1 MAAWIEDY
9 GLIGDCQSAA
19 LVSRDGSVDWLCWPR
34 FDSDACFAALLGD
47 PSHGRWKIAPTGPD
61 AKITRRYLRDTL
73 VLETTFETSTGCV
86 ALIDFMA
93 PGERSS
99 HLVRIVA
106 GVRGSVAMRAEF
118 ILRFG
123 YGRTTPWVTRTRDKA
138 LLAVAGA
145 DMAVLRTR
153 LPLRGEDMTTVAD
166 FTVSR
171 GERIPFVLSYGPS
184 QLPRPAPLDAEAAL
198 AATRRYWRR
207 WSRAGSVAGPYA
219 GQIARSLLTI
229 KALSY
234 AATGGLVAAPTTSLP
249 EQFGGAR
256 NWDYR
261 YGWIRDSSLILLA
274 LMNAGHSGEAKAWAR
289 WLHRAVAGSPADMQ
303 TMYGLAGERR
313 LLEWEASWLP
323 GYEGARPV
331 RIGNA
336 AHEQFQLD
344 VFGELMIAFHH
355 ARQGG
360 LIGDDVWDLQR
371 VLIDHVAQVWNQ
383 PDEGIWEVRGP
394 PRHFT
399 FSKVMAWVAFD
410 RAVKAVEEFGMAG
423 PVDEWRD
430 LRARI
435 AAEIR
440 VRAVNPATGGFQ
452 RAYDDPGVDASLLL
466 VADLGF
472 VEPDDPLF
480 VATVAAVEDELIT
493 ADGLVL
499 RYDTVTADDG
509 LPPGEGAFL
518 PCSFWLVNAYARMG
532 RTDDARRL
540 FERLLDLAND
550 LGLLAEEYDPVA
562 RRLCG
567 NFPQGFTHVALI
579 SAATHL
585 ANPANPAL
593 RRAR

>member
-1 MAAWIEDY
+1 
-9 GLIGDCQSAA
+9 L
-19 LVSRDGSVDWLCWPR
+19 
-34 FDSDACFAALLGD
+34 
-47 PSHGRWKIAPTGPD
+47 
-61 AKITRRYLRDTL
+61 
-73 VLETTFETSTGCV
+73 
-86 ALIDFMA
+86 
-93 PGERSS
+93 PG
-99 HLVRIVA
+99 
-106 GVRGSVAMRAEF
+106 
-118 ILRFG
+118 
-123 YGRTTPWVTRTRDKA
+123 
-138 LLAVAGA
+138 
-145 DMAVLRTR
+145 
-153 LPLRGEDMTTVAD
+153 
-166 FTVSR
+166 
-171 GERIPFVLSYGPS
+171 
-184 QLPRPAPLDAEAAL
+184 PAPLDAEATL

-207 WSRAGSVAGPYA
+207 WSRAGSVCGPYA
-219 GQIARSLLTI
+219 AQITRSLLTI
-229 KALSY
+229 KALTY
-234 AATGGLVAAPTTSLP
+234 AGTGGLVAAPTTSLP
-249 EQFGGAR
+249 EQFGGTR

-261 YGWIRDSSLILLA
+261 YGWIRDSSLFLLA
-274 LMNAGHSGEAKAWAR
+274 LMNAGHFGEARAWAL

-323 GYEGARPV
+323 GYEAARPV

-336 AHEQFQLD
+336 AHAQFQLD
-344 VFGELMIAFHH
+344 VYGELMDAFHH

-360 LIGDDVWDLQR
+360 LIGDDVWGLQR
-371 VLIDHVAQVWNQ
+371 VLIDHVAKVWDQ

-435 AAEIR
+435 AAD
-440 VRAVNPATGGFQ
+440 VRTHAVNPATGGLQ
-452 RAYDDPGVDASLLL
+452 RAYDDPGADASLLL
-466 VADLGF
+466 IIDLGF

-499 RYDTVTADDG
+499 RYDTGTADDG

-532 RTDDARRL
+532 RTDAARRL
-540 FERLLDLAND
+540 FERLLGLAND
-550 LGLLAEEYDPVA
+550 LGLFAEEYDPVA

-567 NFPQGFTHVALI
+567 NFPQGFTHVAVI

-593 RRAR
+593 RRAK